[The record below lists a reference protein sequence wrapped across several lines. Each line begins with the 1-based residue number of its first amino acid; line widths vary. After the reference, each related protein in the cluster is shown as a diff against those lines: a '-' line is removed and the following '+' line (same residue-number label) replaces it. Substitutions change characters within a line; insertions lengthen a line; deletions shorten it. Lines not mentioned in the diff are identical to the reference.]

1 MHTTRWITLNYV
13 GLMLWVFVWMID
25 QTRMRGK
32 NVWVWLLP
40 FILAPLPTLMVLILF
55 LQRRMKAANGLCPP
69 PTWIWTGRCS
79 FLIFPSAQEAARA
92 RMPKALCSCVFSFPS
107 PEIL

>member
-1 MHTTRWITLNYV
+1 MYVWSKRLVIGLLAAFVLVLAVFSTEGSMAEESVLKMHTTRWITLNYV

-40 FILAPLPTLMVLILF
+40 FLLAPLPTLMTLILL
-55 LQRRMKAANGLCPP
+55 LQRRVK
-69 PTWIWTGRCS
+69 
-79 FLIFPSAQEAARA
+79 
-92 RMPKALCSCVFSFPS
+92 V
-107 PEIL
+107 